1 MHYTDELYST
11 DSVIYKSLSL
21 SLLWALTDISS
32 AAAPAVSLSPASPA
46 LSSLSLYVRG
56 GRTSHPRSPS

>member
-11 DSVIYKSLSL
+11 DSVIYKSL

-56 GRTSHPRSPS
+56 GRTSRPRSPS